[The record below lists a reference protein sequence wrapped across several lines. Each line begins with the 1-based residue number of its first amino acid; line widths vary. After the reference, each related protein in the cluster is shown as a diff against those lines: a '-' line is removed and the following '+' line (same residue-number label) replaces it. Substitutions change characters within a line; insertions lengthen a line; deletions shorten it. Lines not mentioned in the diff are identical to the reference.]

1 MKPVAAA
8 ILTALLSFGL
18 GLYLPWW
25 TVAVAAA
32 LVALVLNLRPG
43 AAFLAGF
50 AGVFLLWG
58 ALVWLRSTGNDH
70 ILAHRMSAFILKKD
84 SPMMLMLLT
93 SLAGGLTAGLG
104 GLTGSLARN
113 LNKKSQA

>member
-1 MKPVAAA
+1 MKTVTAA

-25 TVAVAAA
+25 TAAIA
-32 LVALVLNLRPG
+32 AGLVALVLNLRPG

-58 ALVWLRSTGNDH
+58 ALAWLRSSGNDH

-84 SPMMLMLLT
+84 SPMMLMLLA

-113 LNKKSQA
+113 LNKKSQT